1 MQTLARVHDV
11 HEDRVRLAC
20 ESAASACDACSG
32 GRGCALRWLA
42 RPGGAMLEVGTPCLD
57 GRRLLPGDRVVLEV
71 DDGELLRAAVL
82 AYVPPLIGLLAG
94 PGVATWLVPGSEA
107 AALVAAALGLA
118 TGWGTARL
126 WLHRSPPRYR
136 LRPAVA
142 A

>member
-1 MQTLARVHDV
+1 MQTIARVHDV
-11 HEDRVRLAC
+11 HGDRVWLAC
-20 ESAASACDACSG
+20 DSAASACDACSG

-42 RPGGAMLEVGTPCLD
+42 RPGGAMLEVEVPSLD
-57 GRRLLPGDRVVLEV
+57 GRRLLPGDGVVVEV
-71 DDGELLRAAVL
+71 DDGELLRAAML
-82 AYVPPLIGLLAG
+82 AYVPPLTGLLAG
-94 PGVATWLVPGSEA
+94 PGVATFLAPGSES

-118 TGWGTARL
+118 VGWGTARL